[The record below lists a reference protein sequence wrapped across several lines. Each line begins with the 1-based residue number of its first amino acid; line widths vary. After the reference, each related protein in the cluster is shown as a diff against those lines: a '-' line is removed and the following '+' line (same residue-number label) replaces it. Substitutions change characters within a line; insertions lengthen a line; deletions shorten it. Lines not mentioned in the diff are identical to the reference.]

1 MLADSYGRK
10 GSIMLADA
18 VFVAGALCMSLASS
32 ITVLVVGR
40 FIAGVGIGISAMIVP
55 VYIGESAPKEY
66 RGALIA
72 TNGLFITGS
81 QLVAY
86 GICLACGDNWRLM
99 LGLSGVPAAVQ
110 MIAMLFQPESPRY
123 LLKIGRSE
131 EAISVM
137 LKSRK
142 KEDNKSIYE
151 EYRTILEEVS
161 QEVDSPYY
169 LKIAELFL
177 VCKKAAI
184 VGIGLQAL
192 QQLCGINT
200 AMYYGPQIMQ
210 MIGLGS
216 SAQDAIIFSIP
227 LAAMNAL
234 GTIMSM
240 ILVDKLGRR
249 GMLLKTL
256 PIISLSMFMISIG
269 MYVYIVDEKNWGG
282 WAVLGLL
289 CVYVATFA
297 AGMGAVPWMVN
308 SEIYPLYL
316 RSVGNSLATTMNWT
330 ANFVVC
336 MSFLSITASEV
347 GLVGVWSIIGVFGGI
362 SWLWVY
368 VLLPETM
375 NMSLEEVYQ
384 LLGYT
389 KAKSILIGRYAD
401 IQEIDNE
408 S

>member
-1 MLADSYGRK
+1 
-10 GSIMLADA
+10 
-18 VFVAGALCMSLASS
+18 
-32 ITVLVVGR
+32 
-40 FIAGVGIGISAMIVP
+40 
-55 VYIGESAPKEY
+55 
-66 RGALIA
+66 
-72 TNGLFITGS
+72 
-81 QLVAY
+81 
-86 GICLACGDNWRLM
+86 
-99 LGLSGVPAAVQ
+99 
-110 MIAMLFQPESPRY
+110 
-123 LLKIGRSE
+123 
-131 EAISVM
+131 
-137 LKSRK
+137 
-142 KEDNKSIYE
+142 
-151 EYRTILEEVS
+151 
-161 QEVDSPYY
+161 
-169 LKIAELFL
+169 
-177 VCKKAAI
+177 
-184 VGIGLQAL
+184 
-192 QQLCGINT
+192 
-200 AMYYGPQIMQ
+200 
-210 MIGLGS
+210 
-216 SAQDAIIFSIP
+216 
-227 LAAMNAL
+227 
-234 GTIMSM
+234 
-240 ILVDKLGRR
+240 
-249 GMLLKTL
+249 
-256 PIISLSMFMISIG
+256 